1 MTKTKKAVIA
11 EAVITVR
18 VKIGLIISGGGEGVA
33 EAVGMGE
40 GETVTVGVDVGVG
53 EIIGVDVGDG
63 EGVAED
69 SARLKDM
76 TVEWEL
82 NSAQYLSASC
92 QT

>member
-1 MTKTKKAVIA
+1 MKT
-11 EAVITVR
+11 
-18 VKIGLIISGGGEGVA
+18 GLIVSGSGEGVA
-33 EAVGMGE
+33 MAVGAGD
-40 GETVTVGVDVGVG
+40 GVTGSVGVEVGVG

-69 SARLKDM
+69 SAMLKDM

-82 NSAQYLSASC
+82 NSAQYWSVSC